1 MNGITDR
8 ITATELTG
16 QPDTLTCDGL
26 VIVMTTDQSQGWGY
40 NLYNEL
46 WHWLSAQLIWELC
59 PGVGTISISVIMRSE
74 PQALLLTKVSVPC
87 PNASWCDHDHPML
100 KMIPE
105 TYCFPPL
112 FLALSPSLRRH
123 QEMSLMTSSWLL
135 YTLCTLSVQVYSVP
149 ASVLCSLQAT
159 PWPQSGS
166 RAQSSA
172 SLARRHSA
180 GPLNRSRLQY

>member
-46 WHWLSAQLIWELC
+46 WHRLSAQLIWELC

-74 PQALLLTKVSVPC
+74 PQALVTTKVSVPC
-87 PNASWCDHDHPML
+87 PDALWCCNLH

-105 TYCFPPL
+105 PYCFPQL
-112 FLALSPSLRRH
+112 LALSPSLRRH

-135 YTLCTLSVQVYSVP
+135 YTLCTLYVYSVP
-149 ASVLCSLQAT
+149 ASVLCSLQAP

-180 GPLNRSRLQY
+180 GPQNRSRLQY